1 MGTKPI
7 VIRMILARTDS
18 NTNFKTYSSIYLNKN
33 FIMLAED
40 RNKFDKETIK

>member
-1 MGTKPI
+1 
-7 VIRMILARTDS
+7 MILARTDS
-18 NTNFKTYSSIYLNKN
+18 NTNFKTYSSTYLNKN